1 MPYSSANIIEWI
13 GRRLEKKAFERSKV
27 HMDKAVEALLSLQKA
42 VYAYFEQKIDELY
55 RYASET
61 TITEEEADDIK
72 RKIIDDMSK
81 GAFHPIDRDMLIRLI
96 FSIDDIATYAKTI
109 AKRLELLPELSRG
122 VDKELADGFKEF
134 ANRLVH
140 ITKETNTLVSLLI
153 EDPKKAVEHSHVV
166 EKIEDEIDSFRIA
179 LLQKMLRAGEELGFV
194 RLTLLK
200 EISDA
205 MEEIADRC
213 EDVAD
218 AVRSIA
224 VSYI

>member
-1 MPYSSANIIEWI
+1 LPHSSANIMEWI

-27 HMDKAVEALLSLQKA
+27 HMDKAFEALLSLQKA
-42 VYAYFEQKIDELY
+42 VNAYFNQELDQLKH
-55 RYASET
+55 YASET
-61 TITEEEADDIK
+61 AEAEEEADDIK
-72 RKIIDDMSK
+72 RKIIDDMSR
-81 GAFHPIDRDMLIRLI
+81 GAFHPIDRDMLTRLI

-109 AKRLELLPELSRG
+109 AKRLELLPELASE
-122 VDKELADGFKEF
+122 VDEELVNDFKEF
-134 ANRLVH
+134 ANRLVY

-153 EDPKKAVEHSHVV
+153 EDPKKAIEHSHVV
-166 EKIEDEIDSFRIA
+166 ERIEDEIDSFRIS
-179 LLQKMLRAGEELGFV
+179 LLQKMLRAGDKLGFV